1 MRVLFLTHRVPYAPN
16 RGDRIRAFH
25 AMRYLAL
32 RCKLHVVALAHD
44 AREAARALPPDIDA
58 RLTILRVPQFRNR
71 LRAAFALAGQTPLTH
86 VLLDSPALRPVMREI
101 CERERP
107 DVVLAYGSGMARL
120 VMEPPLSG
128 IPFVLDLVDVDS
140 LKWRE
145 LAAKSSWPLRMVYA
159 REAGVLARFEAKAAR
174 AGRGTLVIN
183 DREREAL
190 RNVAPDVEATVVGNG
205 IDVEYFHRGDTWCPQ
220 PTVVFSGVFNYSP
233 NESGACWL
241 MQNVWPAVVRDVP
254 AARLILVGASP
265 TRRVRRLAERAR
277 SVEVTGGVR
286 DVRPYLWRG
295 WVGAA
300 PLHVARGFQN
310 KVMEGVAAG
319 LPFVVTPAVAEGLP
333 AAIRPAV
340 RIADDPGGFASHLV
354 DLLRRPDERAAMLH
368 GVSLQDFTWP
378 RVLEPLA
385 HMLRAAAAS

>member
-1 MRVLFLTHRVPYAPN
+1 
-16 RGDRIRAFH
+16 
-25 AMRYLAL
+25 
-32 RCKLHVVALAHD
+32 
-44 AREAARALPPDIDA
+44 
-58 RLTILRVPQFRNR
+58 
-71 LRAAFALAGQTPLTH
+71 
-86 VLLDSPALRPVMREI
+86 
-101 CERERP
+101 
-107 DVVLAYGSGMARL
+107 
-120 VMEPPLSG
+120 
-128 IPFVLDLVDVDS
+128 
-140 LKWRE
+140 
-145 LAAKSSWPLRMVYA
+145 
-159 REAGVLARFEAKAAR
+159 
-174 AGRGTLVIN
+174 
-183 DREREAL
+183 
-190 RNVAPDVEATVVGNG
+190 VVGNG
-205 IDVEYFHRGDTWCPQ
+205 IDVEYFHRGDTLCSQ

-277 SVEVTGGVR
+277 SVEVTGSVR

-300 PLHVARGFQN
+300 PLHLARGLQN

-333 AAIRPAV
+333 AAIRPAM

-354 DLLRRPDERAAMLH
+354 DLLQRPDERAAMLH